1 MHETV
6 KVYRLVGNLFEDVA
20 YMHEYFLAPLSGLP
34 VASISDAPGLYEF
47 ALPFYATDPDADNR
61 QQAARQTPDF

>member
-6 KVYRLVGNLFEDVA
+6 KVYCLASNLFEDVA
-20 YMHEYFLAPLSGLP
+20 YMQEYFLAPLNGLP